1 MDIAKLFRSIYL
13 FKDLSDEELALIS
26 DITAERD
33 FFVGEVIFKEGDV
46 GDAFYAVLEGK
57 VRISKEINGAGEEA
71 LTILDKGS
79 YFGEMALIDEFP
91 RSASA
96 VAHTDCRVLM
106 MDKADF
112 SQLLSRNKEL
122 AYKLLWVFCQVLSQR
137 LRDTNEKIINLFAI
151 ARGF

>member
-33 FFVGEVIFKEGDV
+33 FFAGEVIFKEGDA

-57 VRISKEINGAGEEA
+57 VRISKGINGAGEEA

-112 SQLLSRNKEL
+112 SQLLSRNKDL

>member
-1 MDIAKLFRSIYL
+1 MAIAKLFRSIYL
-13 FKDLSDEELALIS
+13 FKDLSDEELSLIS

-33 FFVGEVIFKEGDV
+33 FFAREVIFKEGDA
-46 GDAFYAVLEGK
+46 GDAFYAVIEGK
-57 VRISKEINGAGEEA
+57 VRISKEIEGAGEEA

-96 VAHTDCRVLM
+96 TAHTDCRVLM

-112 SQLLSRNKEL
+112 SQLLSRNKDL

-137 LRDTNEKIINLFAI
+137 LRDTNEKIISLFAI

>member
-1 MDIAKLFRSIYL
+1 MDIAKLFRCIYL

-33 FFVGEVIFKEGDV
+33 FVAGEVIFKEGDV

>member
-1 MDIAKLFRSIYL
+1 MDMAELFRSIYL
-13 FKDLSDEELALIS
+13 FNGLSDEELSLVS
-26 DITAERD
+26 DITAQRD
-33 FFVGEVIFKEGDV
+33 FSAGEMIFKEGDV
-46 GDAFYAVLEGK
+46 GDTFYGILEGK
-57 VRISKEINGAGEEA
+57 VRISKEIEGAGEEA
-71 LTILDKGS
+71 LTILDEGS

-96 VAHTDCRVLM
+96 IAHTDCRVLV

-112 SQLLSRNKEL
+112 SQLLSRNKDL

>member
-1 MDIAKLFRSIYL
+1 MDTAELFRSIYL
-13 FKDLSDEELALIS
+13 FKDLSDGELAQIS
-26 DITAERD
+26 DITAQRS
-33 FFVGEVIFKEGDV
+33 FFAGEVIFKEGDA
-46 GDAFYAVLEGK
+46 GDAFYAVLDGK
-57 VRISKEINGAGEEA
+57 VRISKEIQGAGEEA

-79 YFGEMALIDEFP
+79 YFGEMGLIDEFP

-96 VAHTDCRVLM
+96 IAHTDCQVLM

-112 SQLLSRNKEL
+112 SRLLSQNKEL
-122 AYKLLWVFCQVLSQR
+122 AYKLLWVFCKVLSQR

>member
-1 MDIAKLFRSIYL
+1 MYTGSLRK
-13 FKDLSDEELALIS
+13 ELQATL
-26 DITAERD
+26 
-33 FFVGEVIFKEGDV
+33 
-46 GDAFYAVLEGK
+46 
-57 VRISKEINGAGEEA
+57 KEIEGAGEEA

-112 SQLLSRNKEL
+112 SRLLSRNKDL

-137 LRDTNEKIINLFAI
+137 LRDTNEKIIHLFAI

>member
-13 FKDLSDEELALIS
+13 FKDLSDGELALIS

-33 FFVGEVIFKEGDV
+33 FFAGEAIFKEGDA

-57 VRISKEINGAGEEA
+57 VRISKEIEGAGEEA

-96 VAHTDCRVLM
+96 VAYTDCRVLM

-112 SQLLSRNKEL
+112 SQLLSRNKDL

>member
-1 MDIAKLFRSIYL
+1 MAIAKLFRSIYL
-13 FKDLSDEELALIS
+13 FKDLSDEELALS
-26 DITAERD
+26 SGITAKRD
-33 FFVGEVIFKEGDV
+33 FSAGEVIFKEGDV

>member
-26 DITAERD
+26 DITADRD
-33 FFVGEVIFKEGDV
+33 FFAGEVIFKEGDA

-57 VRISKEINGAGEEA
+57 VRISKGINGAGEEA
-71 LTILDKGS
+71 LTIVDKGS

-112 SQLLSRNKEL
+112 SQLLSRNKDL

>member
-1 MDIAKLFRSIYL
+1 MDITKLFHSIYL
-13 FKDLSDEELALIS
+13 FKDLPDEELALIS

-33 FFVGEVIFKEGDV
+33 FLAGEVIFKEGDA
-46 GDAFYAVLEGK
+46 GDAFYAVIEGK
-57 VRISKEINGAGEEA
+57 VRISKGIKGAGEEA

-96 VAHTDCRVLM
+96 IAHTDCRVLM

-122 AYKLLWVFCQVLSQR
+122 ACKLLWVFCKVLSQR

>member
-1 MDIAKLFRSIYL
+1 MDIAELFRSIYL

-33 FFVGEVIFKEGDV
+33 FFAGEVIFKEGDA

-57 VRISKEINGAGEEA
+57 VRISKEIEGAGEEA

-91 RSASA
+91 RSAS
-96 VAHTDCRVLM
+96 VTAHTDCRVLM

-112 SQLLSRNKEL
+112 FQLLSRNKDL

-137 LRDTNEKIINLFAI
+137 LRDTNEKIISLFAI